1 MSISIV
7 HNNSDNVNNFNLIL
21 QGVPINSLMMIQNK
35 NLQEDRF
42 THTAETTV
50 NGVTI
55 TIRNYNNLKI
65 DAVTF
70 RFLDYLLVKTCHYL
84 PYNRTEPVPDD
95 KLSKWQVIKISVA
108 DFMQTTD
115 LNNQARTKNQIAN
128 SLTALQNISLSWSE
142 KVYKKKKTDYVF
154 FNTNIVTAFE
164 SVRGGYVIQFDIRF
178 LRYLSSYAF
187 VMPFYIELFKINL
200 HKHPHSYFIARRLLL
215 HLNMNQK
222 KSNSNIISVKSLL
235 ESLNLPTYSEI
246 LNTTRQHTL
255 RIRKPFERD
264 MNHLK
269 EISFLSNWS
278 YRDDIS
284 DFKKWLKSSLTYIIK
299 NYPLK
304 NNDK

>member
-128 SLTALQNISLSWSE
+128 ALSALQNISLS
-142 KVYKKKKTDYVF
+142 
-154 FNTNIVTAFE
+154 
-164 SVRGGYVIQFDIRF
+164 
-178 LRYLSSYAF
+178 
-187 VMPFYIELFKINL
+187 
-200 HKHPHSYFIARRLLL
+200 
-215 HLNMNQK
+215 
-222 KSNSNIISVKSLL
+222 
-235 ESLNLPTYSEI
+235 
-246 LNTTRQHTL
+246 
-255 RIRKPFERD
+255 
-264 MNHLK
+264 
-269 EISFLSNWS
+269 
-278 YRDDIS
+278 
-284 DFKKWLKSSLTYIIK
+284 
-299 NYPLK
+299 
-304 NNDK
+304 

>member
-1 MSISIV
+1 MDIV
-7 HNNSDNVNNFNLIL
+7 SAFK
-21 QGVPINSLMMIQNK
+21 PI
-35 NLQEDRF
+35 
-42 THTAETTV
+42 
-50 NGVTI
+50 
-55 TIRNYNNLKI
+55 
-65 DAVTF
+65 
-70 RFLDYLLVKTCHYL
+70 
-84 PYNRTEPVPDD
+84 
-95 KLSKWQVIKISVA
+95 
-108 DFMQTTD
+108 
-115 LNNQARTKNQIAN
+115 
-128 SLTALQNISLSWSE
+128 
-142 KVYKKKKTDYVF
+142 
-154 FNTNIVTAFE
+154 
-164 SVRGGYVIQFDIRF
+164 RGGYLIQFDLRF
-178 LRYLSSYAF
+178 LRYLSSFSYI
-187 VMPFYIELFKINL
+187 MPFSSNLFKINL

>member
-65 DAVTF
+65 DTTVF
-70 RFLDYLLVKTCHYL
+70 RFLDYLLVKMCKNL
-84 PYNRTEPVPDD
+84 PYSRIEPVTDD
-95 KLSKWQVIKISVA
+95 KLSKWQVIKISIA
-108 DFMQTTD
+108 DYMKMINATD
-115 LNNQARTKNQIAN
+115 RKNVKSQIEN
-128 SLTALQNISLSWSE
+128 SLITLQNINLSWTE
-142 KVYKKKKTDYVF
+142 KLYKKKKTEYML
-154 FNTNIVTAFE
+154 FNMDIVSAFKPI
-164 SVRGGYVIQFDIRF
+164 RGGYLIQFDLKF
-178 LRYLSSYAF
+178 LRYLSSFSY
-187 VMPFYIELFKINL
+187 VMPFDINLFKINL
-200 HKHPHSYFIARRLLL
+200 HKNPHSYFMARRLLL
-215 HLNMNQK
+215 HHNMNQK
-222 KSNSNIISVKSLL
+222 KSNSNVISVKSLL

-299 NYPLK
+299 NYPSK
-304 NNDK
+304 RNDK